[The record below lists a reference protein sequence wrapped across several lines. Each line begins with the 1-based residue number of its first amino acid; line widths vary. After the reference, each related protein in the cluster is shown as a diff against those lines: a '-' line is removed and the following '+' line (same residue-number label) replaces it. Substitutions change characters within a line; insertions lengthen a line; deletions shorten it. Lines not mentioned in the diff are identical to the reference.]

1 MTDSRIEM
9 IKFVLAFIALILVI
23 LGIYTYTNQDAKKT
37 VLTSSSLTQKVEV
50 EEKVLPQA
58 HEVKA
63 KKSSAKNITVKS
75 PEVVSSETSNEMA
88 DEEDITQED
97 IDSAGSEEEKKRMI
111 SLAAY
116 KETSKT
122 QRAEA
127 LSEEDFLKVLK
138 NHFNDKTK

>member
-1 MTDSRIEM
+1 M

-37 VLTSSSLTQKVEV
+37 VPTSSSVTKDTQKIEV

-63 KKSSAKNITVKS
+63 KKSSVKNIAVKS
-75 PEVVSSETSNEMA
+75 PKVVSSETSNEMA

-97 IDSAGSEEEKKRMI
+97 IDSAGSEEEEKRMI